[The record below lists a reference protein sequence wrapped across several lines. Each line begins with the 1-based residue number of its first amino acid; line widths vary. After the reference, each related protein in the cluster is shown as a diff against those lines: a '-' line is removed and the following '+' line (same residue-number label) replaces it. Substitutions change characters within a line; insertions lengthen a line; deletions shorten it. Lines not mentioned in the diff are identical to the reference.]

1 MLKNMNANTRSTKIV
16 CTIGPKTANKEM
28 LSELINGGLDIVR
41 LNFSHG
47 THEWHGEIIDTVHT
61 LNKEMGKNVAV
72 MLDTKGPEIRS
83 GDLAAPLELKTGDK
97 LTFSVDKLA
106 EYPKNT
112 VSVNYEG
119 FIEDVSEGDLILVDS
134 GMMSLKVEKIEGKNV
149 HCVVVD
155 GGTLT
160 SRRHL
165 NIKGKSANLP
175 AITEKDWEDI
185 KFGVEKGVDYFALSF
200 VNDAPVVEKLKAFLK
215 ENNSHAHI
223 MSKIESVDGVN
234 NIDAIIRASDAIMV
248 ARGDLGAEL
257 PVEDVPM
264 VETDIVNKCREA
276 GKPVVVATQLLE
288 SMMVNPTPTRAEVTD
303 IYYAVLLETD
313 AIMMSGET
321 ANGNY
326 PLKALSVMDTVAK
339 RTEVELQDDKIIHRK
354 SDGNSKSEIAIGG
367 AKIANNINGDIMI
380 VFSETGDTARQV
392 SSCRP
397 NSPIFAFVPSEKIAR
412 RVNLLWG
419 VKSFVLPFN
428 DKNPEESVRESM
440 KILVREGQAM
450 YGDKVVVVSNIV
462 AGDEEVH
469 AIQVRD
475 VKQY

>member
-1 MLKNMNANTRSTKIV
+1 MNNHLRRTKIV

-28 LSELINGGLDIVR
+28 LSELMDGGLDIVR

-47 THEWHGEIIDTVHT
+47 THEWHGEIIDTVHS
-61 LNKEMGKNVAV
+61 LNKEKGMNVAV

-83 GDLAAPLELKTGDK
+83 GDLTNPLELKTGDK
-97 LTFSVDKLA
+97 IIFSTERLA

-119 FIEDVSEGDLILVDS
+119 FIDDVAVGDLILVDS
-134 GMMSLKVEKIEGKNV
+134 GMMNLKVEKIADKKVE
-149 HCVVVD
+149 CVVVD

-200 VNDAPVVEKLKAFLK
+200 VNDAPVVEKLKEYLK
-215 ENNSHAHI
+215 QNNSHAHV
-223 MSKIESVDGVN
+223 MSKIESVDGVK
-234 NIDAIIRASDAIMV
+234 NIDAIIKASDAIMV

-264 VETDIVNKCREA
+264 AETDIVHKCREA

-303 IYYAVLLETD
+303 IYYAVLLESD

-326 PLKALSVMDTVAK
+326 PLKALATMDVVAK
-339 RTEVELQDDKIIHRK
+339 RTEKDLLLDKVIYRK
-354 SDGNSKSEIAIGG
+354 SGGDNKGEIAIGG
-367 AKIANNINGDIMI
+367 AKIANNINGDVMI
-380 VFSETGDTARQV
+380 VFSKTGETAKQV
-392 SSCRP
+392 SMCRP
-397 NSPIFAFVPSEKIAR
+397 NSPIFTFVHDEKTAR
-412 RVNLLWG
+412 RTSLLWA

-428 DKNPEESVRESM
+428 DKNPEESIRKAM
-440 KILVREGQAM
+440 QILLKNGKVM
-450 YGDKVVVVSNIV
+450 YGDKAVVISNIV

-469 AIQVRD
+469 AIQIRD
-475 VKQY
+475 IKQY